1 VLRKLFVTGRTLAVG
16 IPGAAAA
23 ELGLE
28 AGQYVEVEWDAAAAL
43 LLVSPAGAARRT
55 PRPAYVEQVTA
66 FLAEYG
72 AALAALEET

>member
-1 VLRKLFVTGRTLAVG
+1 MLRKLFVAGRTLAVG
-16 IPGAAAA
+16 VPGAAAT

-28 AGQYVEVEWDAAAAL
+28 VGQLVEVEWDTAAGL

-66 FLAEYG
+66 FVADYG
-72 AALAALEET
+72 TALAALEES